1 MTSQCF
7 PFMTLPTE
15 VRLGVYENITFDTR
29 QHVTTHRVPY
39 SGESDYTRIIPVFL
53 IRKSLQCGFLASC
66 KLINQEARSII
77 GSKLRQLEQEP
88 ICIQTDHDVLLSM
101 TRRENSSPKVLQNL
115 CKPCLAYLEH
125 NIGVSRPS
133 AQQPHIEIAI
143 NRRTEP
149 IPLVNAGWIWI
160 RFLICAQQYGISC
173 VLLYQDIIHCC
184 HLGRR
189 QVPGLQAWAYLQSL
203 QLQRPNR
210 ARPDSIMKIEELE
223 TGDWAKL
230 VESWSEA

>member
-1 MTSQCF
+1 MH
-7 PFMTLPTE
+7 
-15 VRLGVYENITFDTR
+15 RLLRGRMIGR
-29 QHVTTHRVPY
+29 
-39 SGESDYTRIIPVFL
+39 SGRYRIV
-53 IRKSLQCGFLASC
+53 ASIVIC
-66 KLINQEARSII
+66 KCN
-77 GSKLRQLEQEP
+77 
-88 ICIQTDHDVLLSM
+88 
-101 TRRENSSPKVLQNL
+101 
-115 CKPCLAYLEH
+115 
-125 NIGVSRPS
+125 RPPLS